1 MIVANDLLSSFDYH
15 SVLGKNDFLLAKYNK
30 IVTFSEKQIIVM
42 ILVSGNPGS
51 FLRGGYLRKI
61 IKAFLGSYFPYY

>member
-1 MIVANDLLSSFDYH
+1 MIEANDLLSSFHYH

-42 ILVSGNPGS
+42 IAVNANSVF
-51 FLRGGYLRKI
+51 FLWEATSEKL
-61 IKAFLGSYFPYY
+61 